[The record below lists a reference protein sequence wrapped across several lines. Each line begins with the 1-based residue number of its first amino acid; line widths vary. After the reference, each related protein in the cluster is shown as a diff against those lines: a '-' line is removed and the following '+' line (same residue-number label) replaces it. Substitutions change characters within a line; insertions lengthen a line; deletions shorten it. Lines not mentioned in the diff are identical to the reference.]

1 MTQAGEPTGASIAD
15 IGAETATRRESA
27 FVRGLKILTSVTD
40 SGEARAVDIADDLGL
55 PLSTVYRYLRTLR
68 EFALVEE
75 HDGSYVAGWRLA
87 ELSGH
92 DRARARL
99 VEVGFTILDQ
109 LTRATG
115 ETSVMTARIGTNAMC
130 LRQVES
136 PKPERIAFRTNQLL
150 PLHAG
155 TGQRVLLA
163 HAPASV
169 ITHVVS
175 GRIRQV
181 TDRTLRADALVRE
194 LQQIRERGWAVSRGE
209 LTEGAVAVAV
219 PVFALGGEVVCSLA
233 VAGVE
238 SRCDDAWIAKTRARL
253 LRAAA
258 SLSAL
263 LDSPVAA
270 SRLIAS

>member
-1 MTQAGEPTGASIAD
+1 MTPTGEWAGASID
-15 IGAETATRRESA
+15 EIGAGTAQQRESA
-27 FVRGLKILTSVTD
+27 FVRGLKVLTSVTD
-40 SGEARAVDIADDLGL
+40 SGEARALDIAQDLGL

-99 VEVGFTILDQ
+99 VEVGFSILDQ
-109 LTRATG
+109 LTRSTG
-115 ETSVMTARIGTNAMC
+115 ETSVITARIGTNAMC

-136 PKPERIAFRTNQLL
+136 PKEQRIAFRTNQLL

-169 ITHVVS
+169 ITHVIS
-175 GRIRQV
+175 GRIRRF
-181 TDRTLRADALVRE
+181 TDKTLDSAALMRE
-194 LQQIRERGWAVSRGE
+194 LQHVRDAGWAVSRGE
-209 LTEGAVAVAV
+209 LTDGTVAVAV
-219 PVFALGGEVVCSLA
+219 PVFAQGGEVVCSLA

-238 SRCDDAWIAKTRARL
+238 SRCNDAWVSKTRTLLLQASAR
-253 LRAAA
+253 
-258 SLSAL
+258 LSAL
-263 LDSPVAA
+263 LVSPPAT
-270 SRLIAS
+270 RQIAS

>member
-1 MTQAGEPTGASIAD
+1 MSTTGGQTGASIDD
-15 IGAETATRRESA
+15 IGVRTAQHRDSA

-40 SGEARAVDIADDLGL
+40 SGEARAIDIARDLGL

-68 EFALVEE
+68 DFALVEE

-99 VEVGFTILDQ
+99 VEVGFSILDQ
-109 LTRATG
+109 LTRSTG

-136 PKPERIAFRTNQLL
+136 PKEQRIAFRTNQLL

-163 HAPASV
+163 HAPAGV
-169 ITHVVS
+169 ISHVVS
-175 GRIRQV
+175 GRIRQF
-181 TDRTLRADALVRE
+181 TDRTLDAAALMRE
-194 LQQIRERGWAVSRGE
+194 LQHVRDAGWAVSRGE
-209 LTEGAVAVAV
+209 LTDGAIAVAV
-219 PVFALGGEVVCSLA
+219 PVFAPGGEVVCSLA
-233 VAGVE
+233 VAGLQ
-238 SRCDDAWIAKTRARL
+238 SRCDDAWISKTRALLLQSASRL
-253 LRAAA
+253 
-258 SLSAL
+258 SDL
-263 LDSPVAA
+263 LDSAPA
-270 SRLIAS
+270 SRQIAS